1 MPYFKT
7 TVVIFSEYDPAGN
20 VEIDR
25 LASDAMSGDSICTEQ
40 RTETVSPNALSDE
53 AASFFGVE

>member
-40 RTETVSPNALSDE
+40 RTETVSPNALPDE